1 MSEQKSKPL
10 ILLAAGGTGGHL
22 FPAEALGVELVN
34 RGCLVALVTDDR
46 IAGSDWA
53 SRFPGEV
60 MTLTAGTVTGA
71 SFAAKISGGIRLMK
85 GTMEAMSLLGKLKP
99 KAVVGFGGYPTVPP
113 VLAASLKGIPTLLH
127 EANAVMG
134 RANRFLAKRATSIAT
149 GFPDPEPDYPEKTVF
164 TGNPVRKPVL
174 LAAES
179 EYDPPALDK
188 PLRILVTGGSL
199 GARVMS
205 DVVPGAMQQ
214 ISSELRQR
222 LVIVQQA
229 REEDEARVAKVYQA
243 LGVKH
248 EVKPFFPDLPHRM
261 AAAHLVIARAGAMT
275 VTELSVIGRPAILVP
290 YPGAIDKDQARNAEV
305 LVAAGGAISVPQTA
319 FTPVSLAELIERKAS
334 RPARLIEMAAK
345 AKSIGI
351 SDASQRLASHVLS
364 ILAKR

>member
-1 MSEQKSKPL
+1 MSDVKSKPL
-10 ILLAAGGTGGHL
+10 IVLAAGGTGGHL

-34 RGCLVALVTDDR
+34 RGCLVALVTDNR

-60 MTLTAGTVTGA
+60 MTLTAGTVTG
-71 SFAAKISGGIRLMK
+71 SSLGAKISGGIRLIK
-85 GTMEAMSLLGKLKP
+85 GTMEAMSLLGKLQP
-99 KAVVGFGGYPTVPP
+99 KAVIGFGGYPTVPP
-113 VLAASLKGIPTLLH
+113 VLAASFKGIPTILH

-149 GFPDPEPDYPEKTVF
+149 GFPDSDPEYPEKTVF

-179 EYDPPALDK
+179 EYSPPSPDQ
-188 PLRILVTGGSL
+188 PLRLLVTGGSL

-205 DVVPGAMQQ
+205 DVVPGAFQH
-214 ISSELRQR
+214 IAPELRSR
-222 LVIVQQA
+222 FVVTQQA
-229 REEDEARVAKVYQA
+229 REEDEMRVSKVFQA

-248 EVKPFFPDLPHRM
+248 EVKPFFADLPHRM

-290 YPGAIDKDQARNAEV
+290 YPGAIDQDQAQNAAV
-305 LVAAGGAISVPQTA
+305 LVAAGGALAVPQTA
-319 FTPVSLAELIERKAS
+319 FTPVSLAEILTRKVS
-334 RPARLIEMAAK
+334 RPERLAEMAMK
-345 AKSIGI
+345 AKSIGV
-351 SDASQRLASHVLS
+351 SDAAIRLASHVLS
-364 ILAKR
+364 ILSKR

>member
-22 FPAEALGVELVN
+22 FPAEALGVELVS

-53 SRFPGEV
+53 SRFPGDV
-60 MTLTAGTVTGA
+60 MTLTAGTVTG
-71 SFAAKISGGIRLMK
+71 SGLMAKISGGFRLMK
-85 GTMEAMSLLGKLKP
+85 GTMEAMSLLAKLKP
-99 KAVVGFGGYPTVPP
+99 QAVVGFGGYPTVPP
-113 VLAASLKGIPTLLH
+113 VLAASFKGIPTILH

-149 GFPDPEPDYPEKTVF
+149 GFPDPEPDFPEKTVF

-179 EYDPPALDK
+179 DYDPPALDK

-214 ISSELRQR
+214 ISPELRQR

-229 REEDEARVAKVYQA
+229 REEDAARVAKVYQA

-248 EVKPFFPDLPHRM
+248 EVKPFFSDLPHRM

-290 YPGAIDKDQARNAEV
+290 YPGAIDKDQTRNAEV
-305 LVAAGGAISVPQTA
+305 LVAAGGALSVPQTA
-319 FTPVSLAELIERKAS
+319 FTPVSLAEIIERKAS

-345 AKSIGI
+345 AKSIGV
-351 SDASQRLASHVLS
+351 SDASTRLASHVLS